1 MDNII
6 ILVGG
11 IHMFSMQFTFFN
23 KNGEKLMDKKLTS
36 LPLKEE
42 FIIQKSIEWFDD
54 PEPCMIHRSAVM
66 NKIYTR
72 IGEYIK
78 EQKVNELL
86 WNDLPESIRSAFD
99 INGQVYKVI
108 VKCC

>member
-23 KNGEKLMDKKLTS
+23 KNGEKLMDKKFTS

-42 FIIQKSIEWFDD
+42 FIIQKKY
-54 PEPCMIHRSAVM
+54 RVV
-66 NKIYTR
+66 R
-72 IGEYIK
+72 
-78 EQKVNELL
+78 
-86 WNDLPESIRSAFD
+86 
-99 INGQVYKVI
+99 
-108 VKCC
+108 